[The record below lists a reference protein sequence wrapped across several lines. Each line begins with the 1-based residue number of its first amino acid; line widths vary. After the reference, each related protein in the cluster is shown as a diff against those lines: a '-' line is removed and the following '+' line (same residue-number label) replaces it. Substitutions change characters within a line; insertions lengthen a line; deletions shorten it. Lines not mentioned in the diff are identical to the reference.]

1 MTVMNQPETA
11 QTTAA
16 MSVKKTVMVEAPQAH
31 AFAVF
36 TERHGSWWPLASHH
50 IGKVQAE
57 TAVLEPRAG
66 GRWYER
72 GVDGSECEWGR
83 VLVWEPPHRVVLG
96 WELAAD
102 WRHDPN
108 LKTEVE
114 VRFVAV
120 GPHST
125 RVELEHRHLEHYGDK
140 AEQMAAG
147 LSSEGGWTAILRIY
161 AAAAAATPA

>member
-11 QTTAA
+11 QTATE
-16 MSVKKTVMVEAPQAH
+16 MSVKKSVMVEAPQAH

-36 TERHGSWWPLASHH
+36 TERQGGWWPLASHH

-102 WRHDPN
+102 WRHDPS
-108 LKTEVE
+108 LQTEVE

-120 GPHST
+120 GPQTT
-125 RVELEHRHLEHYGDK
+125 RVELEHRHLERYGDK
-140 AEQMAAG
+140 AEQMKAG
-147 LSSEGGWTAILRIY
+147 LGSEGGWTGILQIY
-161 AAAAAATPA
+161 AAAAATPA